1 MKPLTDLVHTL
12 IALRQSGRVS
22 LTLLAV
28 CPNSEA
34 VLEAAV
40 MVAASCQAPMLFA
53 ATLNQVDT
61 DGGYTG
67 WTPAAFVRKMGD
79 FARKYNWDGPLYPC
93 LDHGGPWLKDRHTLE
108 RLSLAETM
116 EQVKISLE
124 ACVEAGYK
132 LLHIDPTVDRSLA
145 PGEAVPL
152 EVVVERTVELMAHTE
167 QYRRGRNL
175 PAVAYEVGTE
185 EVHGGLVDEGRFEH
199 FLEELRVQ
207 LKAKGLVYAWPCFV
221 VAQVGTDLHT
231 TFFDPAAAQRLYA
244 ILSPL
249 GSLAKGH
256 YTDWVEN
263 PEAYPASGMGGA
275 NVGPE
280 FTAAE
285 YLALRELEA
294 REQALAAKQAGQEL
308 SHFMER
314 LSQAVINSGRWMKW
328 LQPAEKG
335 LAFREL
341 SPDRQDWLVQTG
353 SRYIWTTPDVA
364 SARRQLYQNLLPV
377 MADPHTYVVDAIGRV
392 VARYIRKFNLLEAK
406 GYGCS

>member
-1 MKPLTDLVHTL
+1 
-12 IALRQSGRVS
+12 
-22 LTLLAV
+22 
-28 CPNSEA
+28 
-34 VLEAAV
+34 
-40 MVAASCQAPMLFA
+40 
-53 ATLNQVDT
+53 
-61 DGGYTG
+61 
-67 WTPAAFVRKMGD
+67 
-79 FARKYNWDGPLYPC
+79 
-93 LDHGGPWLKDRHTLE
+93 
-108 RLSLAETM
+108 
-116 EQVKISLE
+116 
-124 ACVEAGYK
+124 
-132 LLHIDPTVDRSLA
+132 
-145 PGEAVPL
+145 
-152 EVVVERTVELMAHTE
+152 
-167 QYRRGRNL
+167 
-175 PAVAYEVGTE
+175 
-185 EVHGGLVDEGRFEH
+185 
-199 FLEELRVQ
+199 
-207 LKAKGLVYAWPCFV
+207 